1 MLQIHQLHVVFQA
14 LVLTSERLLF
24 LRCVRSAR
32 SPNATWSVVMGVA
45 LAQLRQVATP
55 AENGGISG
63 AKKVRFDFLWA
74 QKVVEMGFLS
84 VCTSKKSGG
93 VSAEKLKLMQ
103 FVCENCL
110 KKLILTWKEWIWNRW
125 IFRVACKCVFFHKFS
140 WVLSQ
145 VPVKVVFVLVRWMER
160 VCSCAYIGC

>member
-1 MLQIHQLHVVFQA
+1 
-14 LVLTSERLLF
+14 
-24 LRCVRSAR
+24 
-32 SPNATWSVVMGVA
+32 MGVA

-63 AKKVRFDFLWA
+63 AKKVGLDFLWA
-74 QKVVEMGFLS
+74 QKVVEMGCLS

-110 KKLILTWKEWIWNRW
+110 EKLILTWKEWTFCRKHNLKSLN
-125 IFRVACKCVFFHKFS
+125 FRVACKCCFFTNSVGFYHKC
-140 WVLSQ
+140 L
-145 VPVKVVFVLVRWMER
+145 
-160 VCSCAYIGC
+160 